1 MLERLLNI
9 KEAAEFLNVS
19 EMTVRRWT
27 DKGSLRCYRVGG
39 RRARRFKP
47 QDLMAYLEGKDLS
60 TDSVMVQLGFNG
72 FEVPDGSHIT
82 HLSIDPYEALEV
94 AAAFVIE
101 GLMNGETVCVV
112 APDAGTEKVINT
124 LGQRNADV
132 ERFKKFGKLH
142 FSRGMDSP
150 QRQRQYISEM
160 AAQSGKR
167 FRIFGD
173 MTWTQAK
180 GWRTED
186 LRGLE
191 EACSLS
197 PFPTDMLIL
206 CQYALGSFTGKE
218 VMMAIENHS
227 HSIYRGAL
235 KQNPYRQEFPVGVS
249 PT

>member
-1 MLERLLNI
+1 MERLLNI

-27 DKGSLRCYRVGG
+27 NTGSLQCYRVGG
-39 RRARRFKP
+39 RRARRFKA

-82 HLSIDPYEALEV
+82 HLSVDPYEALEV

-101 GLMNGETVCVV
+101 GLVNGETVCVV
-112 APDAGTEKVINT
+112 APDVGTEKVINA
-124 LGQRNADV
+124 LGQHNTDV
-132 ERFKKFGKLH
+132 EKFKESGKLH
-142 FSRGMDSP
+142 FSRGMDTP
-150 QRQRQYISEM
+150 QRQRRYIAEM

-173 MTWTQAK
+173 MTWIQAK

-191 EACSLS
+191 EACNLS
-197 PFPTDMLIL
+197 PSPRDLLFL
-206 CQYALGSFTGKE
+206 CQYVLDSFTGKQ

-227 HSIYRGAL
+227 HSIYRGVL
-235 KQNPYRQEFPVGVS
+235 KENPYRQ
-249 PT
+249 